1 MCVVALQ
8 ALICLGAGLVS
19 VLLPDD
25 PNLPPGYYDGD
36 DDDPAA
42 TPERLDS
49 AVALVVDTTGGRL
62 PIQVPASPDLTAP
75 PVSPPRPAAAQSPL
89 LRSPPASA

>member
-19 VLLPDD
+19 VLLSDD

-36 DDDPAA
+36 DDDVAA
-42 TPERLDS
+42 TPERLDG
-49 AVALVVDTTGGRL
+49 AVVLVVDTTGGRL
-62 PIQVPASPDLTAP
+62 PIPVPASPDLTTP
-75 PVSPPRPAAAQSPL
+75 PVSPPHPGAVHSPR
-89 LRSPPASA
+89 LRSPPA